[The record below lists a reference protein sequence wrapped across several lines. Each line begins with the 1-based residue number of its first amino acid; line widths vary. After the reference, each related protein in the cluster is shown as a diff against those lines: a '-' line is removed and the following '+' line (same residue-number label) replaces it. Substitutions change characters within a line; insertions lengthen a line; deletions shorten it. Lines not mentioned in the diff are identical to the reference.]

1 MPDLFLFAW
10 QHEPR
15 RVLGRF
21 VEVKKPEEP
30 LKPSQVEELA
40 YLNGLG
46 LKARVLRLTERGL
59 AR

>member
-1 MPDLFLFAW
+1 
-10 QHEPR
+10 
-15 RVLGRF
+15 VLGRF
-21 VEVKKPEEP
+21 VEVKKPVEP

-40 YLNGLG
+40 YLNGIG